1 MAGIAEAFAQ
11 ALRLHEAGRNAEAET
26 IYRRILAAAP
36 RHVGAMLLLGTLAQE
51 SGRLDEARR
60 LLEQALMLD
69 GRMPELH
76 YGLAAVL
83 QAQGDATA
91 AIACYRQAVALR
103 PSYPEAHNNLAIL
116 LQQAGEI
123 DAALGHYAEALQHR
137 PGYAA
142 AHNNLGTALA
152 AAGRAAEAMAAYRA
166 ALELDPCYRQAVLNL
181 GRLQEARGDW
191 SAAAALYGDAL
202 EHDPANVELLLHRAR
217 ALQNIGAWHE
227 AANTY
232 RNAARLQPG
241 APEIQLDLG
250 IALEQSGR
258 LDEAEACYR
267 AALRLDPTYAK
278 AHLTLGLALQ
288 ARGAW
293 DEAQR
298 HFAEARR
305 HAPDSLLPLAQAAIG
320 RLRSVYR
327 EEAEIAAAR
336 DAYAAGL
343 AELEAACRLDTPEGI
358 AAALAATEA
367 VPFYL
372 AYQGENDRA
381 LQARWGGLV
390 ARILAAAYPDWAVP
404 PEVAPPAPGE
414 RIRVGILSPNFR
426 NHSNWKMRIKGWLKG
441 LDRSRFALFGY
452 HTGKHY
458 DDETELAALLCD
470 RFERGPHDLAAW
482 AARIRVDRLHVL
494 LVPAV
499 WMDAMTSRL
508 AALRLAPVQAACW
521 GHPETTGLPTID
533 YFLSADAMEPDGAA
547 AHYTETLVRLPGLS
561 APYEPPPERP
571 RRLDRPALGL
581 PDDAVLYWCCQ
592 ALFKYLPRHD
602 NLFPRIAARVPKALF
617 LFIGF
622 HLSDG
627 PTAILRRRLDD
638 AFARAGLE
646 AARHCRFLPFL
657 DAGGFADV
665 TRLANV
671 FLDSL
676 GWSGCNSTLEALAQ
690 NLPVVTCPGDLMRS
704 RHSAAILQLL
714 DLPELIAAS
723 PDAYVALAV
732 ALGLDP
738 ERRRALAG
746 RIAAVK
752 HRLLDGSASVQAF
765 GDFLEDA
772 AFRRKMR
779 RNYGPQT

>member
-11 ALRLHEAGRNAEAET
+11 ALRLHQAGRSEAAET

-60 LLEQALMLD
+60 LLEQALTLD
-69 GRMPELH
+69 DRMPELQ

-83 QAQGDATA
+83 QAQGDAA
-91 AIACYRQAVALR
+91 AAVRHYRQAVALL
-103 PSYPEAHNNLAIL
+103 PAYPEAHNNLAIL

-123 DAALGHYAEALQHR
+123 EAARGHYAEALRHR
-137 PGYAA
+137 PGYAE
-142 AHNNLGTALA
+142 AHNNLGTALE
-152 AAGRAAEAMAAYRA
+152 AAGRVVEAMAAYRA
-166 ALELDPCYRQAVLNL
+166 ALKLDPRYRQAVLNL
-181 GRLQEARGDW
+181 GQLQEARGDW

-202 EHDPANVELLLHRAR
+202 EHDPASVELLLHRAR

-227 AANTY
+227 AAGSY
-232 RNAARLQPG
+232 RGAARLQPG
-241 APEIQLDLG
+241 SSEIQLDLG

-258 LDEAEACYR
+258 LDKAETCYR
-267 AALRLDPTYAK
+267 QALRLYPAHAK

-288 ARGAW
+288 SRCAW

-305 HAPDSLLPLAQAAIG
+305 LAPDSLLPLAQAAMG

-327 EEAEIAAAR
+327 DEAEIAASR
-336 DAYAAGL
+336 EAYAAGL
-343 AELEAACRLDTPEGI
+343 AALEAACRLDTPDGI
-358 AAALAATEA
+358 AAALAATEV

-390 ARILAAAYPDWAVP
+390 ARIMAAAHPDWAVP
-404 PEVAPPAPGE
+404 PEVPPPAPGE

-458 DDETELAALLCD
+458 DDETELAVRLCD

-482 AARIRVDRLHVL
+482 AARIRADRLHAL
-494 LVPAV
+494 LIPAV

-508 AALRLAPVQAACW
+508 AALRLAPVQAASW
-521 GHPETTGLPTID
+521 GHPETTGLLTID
-533 YFLSADAMEPDGAA
+533 YFLSADGMEPDGAE

-571 RRLDRPALGL
+571 ARLDRGTLGL
-581 PDDAVLYWCCQ
+581 PEDAVLYWCCQ

-602 NLFPRIAARVPKALF
+602 DVFPRIAARVPKALF

-622 HLSDG
+622 RLSDG
-627 PTAILRRRLDD
+627 PTAILRRRLDE
-638 AFARAGLE
+638 AFARAGLD

-665 TRLANV
+665 TRLADV

-690 NLPVVTCPGDLMRS
+690 NLPVVTCPGVLMRS

-723 PDAYVALAV
+723 PDAYVELAV

-738 ERRRALAG
+738 ERRRALAA
-746 RIAAVK
+746 RIAMVK
-752 HRLLDGSASVQAF
+752 HRLLDGRASIQAL
-765 GDFLEDA
+765 GNFLEDA
-772 AFRRKMR
+772 AFRRAVQRK
-779 RNYGPQT
+779 